1 MSKSTDEH
9 TYFFE
14 SPAGNSAVNLP
25 YDLDALLAD
34 FAALRSHMVRR
45 ISPDFTR
52 EEWAYL
58 VGFLWSGK
66 PARRLHPS
74 LRRAVRQSVESRD
87 DAGAAPRP
95 RRALAAQQRQP
106 LGTADPA
113 LAPAQRQP
121 DPRQGRLA
129 LGGSRR
135 LLPRLCPRA
144 CRSRRAHRAPRPRRH
159 ARGLRP
165 RRSAQPRDGRRVQD
179 ARRLRLQHAAEAVHA
194 LPHPLDS
201 VGVSFSDRRSEVW
214 VEPRALTD
222 ETLTA
227 LIKVFAIYG
236 QAGCTSPGRVV
247 VLDAPRSAA
256 TALRDRMLAL
266 WPRVLSRD
274 VAPHLASQN
283 VMARQWAAALGW
295 DATLASHNHAVL
307 AVGDYALP
315 PVPSPL
321 LLPIVAAPLEEAVA
335 HLPPNIQT
343 LGQGVVEPDDARWL
357 RVLAD
362 QDQALRAD
370 RAHAP
375 LRRPLGRRT
384 VLERSLRAGSSGSMT
399 MIREHAFNSAWWGD
413 KAGFVESAL
422 FTLPDAER
430 DAFLRDYAWVEYVAP
445 IDTVAPAALLRAGF
459 MQTDVQIV
467 FRLDLRRL
475 FPLPDFANLS
485 IASAAEEPFHIG
497 DDELGEFEHERFR
510 YLPGI
515 TPAKLKDRYT
525 RWANALIDANP
536 EWSLR
541 IAHVGKVQGWFLS
554 ELDGKGFHL
563 TLAAL
568 HRGRHGL
575 RAAALPTGA
584 RHLCPA
590 RPARRRRALQRRQS
604 AGPQHL
610 RPPRRALPIAV
621 WLLALAPPIHP
632 TLQRLSHVER
642 LRTHVSESTATDRKN
657 PPQAAGLQ
665 PKR

>member
-58 VGFLWSGK
+58 VGFLSSENLLAAFTQAFGE
-66 PARRLHPS
+66 RCNDPS
-74 LRRAVRQSVESRD
+74 NRVTMLA
-87 DAGAAPRP
+87 RP
-95 RRALAAQQRQP
+95 RGPVALWLPNNVSLLGP
-106 LGTADPA
+106 LTLLLLLLSGNPI
-113 LAPAQRQP
+113 RVK
-121 DPRQGRLA
+121 
-129 LGGSRR
+129 GGSRSEDLVGSFLAYVR
-135 LLPRLCPRA
+135 EHAAPGALTEHLDRAVTHEVFDRDDPRNREMA
-144 CRSRRAHRAPRPRRH
+144 AESKM
-159 ARGLRP
+159 
-165 RRSAQPRDGRRVQD
+165 RVVFGSD
-179 ARRLRLQHAAEAVHA
+179 RAAEAVHA

-357 RVLAD
+357 RVLA
-362 QDQALRAD
+362 
-370 RAHAP
+370 
-375 LRRPLGRRT
+375 RT
-384 VLERSLRAGSSGSMT
+384 RIKRFVPIERMHHFGGLWDG
-399 MIREHAFNSAWWGD
+399 EQFWKEAF
-413 KAGFVESAL
+413 EL
-422 FTLPDAER
+422 
-430 DAFLRDYAWVEYVAP
+430 
-445 IDTVAPAALLRAGF
+445 
-459 MQTDVQIV
+459 VQ
-467 FRLDLRRL
+467 
-475 FPLPDFANLS
+475 
-485 IASAAEEPFHIG
+485 
-497 DDELGEFEHERFR
+497 
-510 YLPGI
+510 
-515 TPAKLKDRYT
+515 
-525 RWANALIDANP
+525 
-536 EWSLR
+536 
-541 IAHVGKVQGWFLS
+541 VG
-554 ELDGKGFHL
+554 
-563 TLAAL
+563 A
-568 HRGRHGL
+568 
-575 RAAALPTGA
+575 
-584 RHLCPA
+584 
-590 RPARRRRALQRRQS
+590 
-604 AGPQHL
+604 
-610 RPPRRALPIAV
+610 
-621 WLLALAPPIHP
+621 
-632 TLQRLSHVER
+632 
-642 LRTHVSESTATDRKN
+642 
-657 PPQAAGLQ
+657 
-665 PKR
+665 